1 MARVDPGVQRHD
13 VGHRSLLV
21 GVALLI
27 AIGAVPR
34 LAPAEDKPVRIDI
47 PVKLETAKVVFN
59 MSHPLF
65 QGDHPVPV
73 GLKYMSSMV
82 TRLQDAGVKG
92 QIVAVFHGDVGYMT
106 LSDRAYN
113 ASRRVS
119 TGNPY
124 KQMLAELVADGVQIE
139 ECGATMRNHG
149 WTNEDLLPDV
159 KVNSGAIARIVQLV
173 QQGYVQIEP

>member
-1 MARVDPGVQRHD
+1 MSRVDPGMQKHD
-13 VGHRSLLV
+13 AGHRSLLI

-27 AIGAVPR
+27 AIGAVQR
-34 LAPAEDKPVRIDI
+34 VALAEGKPVRVDI
-47 PVKLETAKVVFN
+47 PVTLENAKVVFN
-59 MSHPLF
+59 MSHPAF
-65 QGDHPVPV
+65 QGDHPV
-73 GLKYMSSMV
+73 GLKYMSSMA
-82 TRLQDAGVKG
+82 TRLRDAGVKG

-113 ASRRVS
+113 ASRNVS

-139 ECGATMRNHG
+139 ECAATMRNHG
-149 WTNEDLLPDV
+149 WTNDDLLPNV
-159 KVNSGAIARIVQLV
+159 KVNAGAIGRIVQLV